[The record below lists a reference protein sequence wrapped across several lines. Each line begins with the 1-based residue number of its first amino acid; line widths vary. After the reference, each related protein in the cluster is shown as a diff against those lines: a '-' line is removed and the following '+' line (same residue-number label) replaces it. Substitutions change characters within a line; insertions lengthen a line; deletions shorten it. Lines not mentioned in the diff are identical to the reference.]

1 MYDSQLDPVFIEG
14 TFFTSKTDRDK
25 NNLKIGGMKKIPNE
39 TWGNC
44 ETEVETLFK
53 ESIDIEEEVL
63 KGHTE

>member
-1 MYDSQLDPVFIEG
+1 
-14 TFFTSKTDRDK
+14 
-25 NNLKIGGMKKIPNE
+25 MKKIPNK

-53 ESIDIEEEVL
+53 EGIDIEEEVL